1 MKISPRWFQVTGIL
15 VVVQFILGGLV
26 AGAAL
31 DPLSHVVLGFAV
43 LAASIATFIA
53 AVVAIPTSRTVKA
66 LSGVLVLLL
75 VLQVPLGFAML
86 ESDSALLS
94 LVHVVN
100 AIAIVGAAFAG
111 FIAARRLE
119 SGLPR

>member
-1 MKISPRWFQVTGIL
+1 MKFSPRWFQVTGIL
-15 VVVQFILGGLV
+15 VVLQFILGGLV

-43 LAASIATFIA
+43 LAASIATYIA
-53 AVVAIPTSRTVKA
+53 AVVSIPTSRSVKA

-86 ESDSALLS
+86 ESDNALLS
-94 LVHVVN
+94 LVHIAN

-111 FIAARRLE
+111 FLAARRLE
-119 SGLPR
+119 SRLPR

>member
-15 VVVQFILGGLV
+15 VVLQFILGGLV

-53 AVVAIPTSRTVKA
+53 AVVSIPTSRAVKA

-94 LVHVVN
+94 LVHVAN

-111 FIAARRLE
+111 FLAARRLVVG
-119 SGLPR
+119 SPG

>member
-15 VVVQFILGGLV
+15 VVLQFILGGLV

-53 AVVAIPTSRTVKA
+53 AVVSIPTSRAVKT

-86 ESDSALLS
+86 ESDNALLS

>member
-1 MKISPRWFQVTGIL
+1 ML
-15 VVVQFILGGLV
+15 QFILGGLV

-53 AVVAIPTSRTVKA
+53 AVVSIPTSRAVRA

-86 ESDSALLS
+86 ESDSNLLS
-94 LVHVVN
+94 LVHVAN
-100 AIAIVGAAFAG
+100 AITILGAAFAG
-111 FIAARRLE
+111 FLAARRLVAG
-119 SGLPR
+119 SPG